1 MTERES
7 FHATSTDATRNVT
20 VLVLCQALAMTGS
33 SLVITMAALAGRMLA
48 DDPALATLPIA
59 VQFASTMLSTIPAS
73 LLMGRVGRRVG
84 FSVGQMIGA
93 VGGGIAAYALYT
105 GDFWLFTVAGALLGC
120 HNAFW
125 QYYRFAAADTASA
138 AFRGRAISY
147 VMAGG
152 VFAAVAGPQLAKW
165 TSGLFE
171 PVLFAGGYLTLC
183 VLNVLAILLLQGLR
197 IPTPLRG
204 GGGRGRPLVIIAR
217 QPVFIVAVLASMTG
231 YAVMNLMMTATP
243 LAMVFCGFTFNDSA
257 TVIQFHVLAMF
268 APSFF
273 TGGLIARFGELR
285 IIVAG
290 GVLIFGAVLIN
301 ISGVAFGNFSAA
313 LTVLGLGWNFMF
325 IGGSTLLAQ
334 AHSTEE
340 QARTQAMHDF
350 MVFTLVACS
359 AFSSGW
365 LNEHVGWAAL
375 NMVAAAPLAV
385 AMIAAIWFMQARRAA
400 A

>member
-84 FSVGQMIGA
+84 FSIGQMIGA

-147 VMAGG
+147 VMA
-152 VFAAVAGPQLAKW
+152 
-165 TSGLFE
+165 
-171 PVLFAGGYLTLC
+171 
-183 VLNVLAILLLQGLR
+183 
-197 IPTPLRG
+197 
-204 GGGRGRPLVIIAR
+204 
-217 QPVFIVAVLASMTG
+217 
-231 YAVMNLMMTATP
+231 
-243 LAMVFCGFTFNDSA
+243 
-257 TVIQFHVLAMF
+257 
-268 APSFF
+268 
-273 TGGLIARFGELR
+273 
-285 IIVAG
+285 
-290 GVLIFGAVLIN
+290 
-301 ISGVAFGNFSAA
+301 
-313 LTVLGLGWNFMF
+313 
-325 IGGSTLLAQ
+325 
-334 AHSTEE
+334 
-340 QARTQAMHDF
+340 
-350 MVFTLVACS
+350 
-359 AFSSGW
+359 AFSPPSPGRNW
-365 LNEHVGWAAL
+365 RNGPAVCSS
-375 NMVAAAPLAV
+375 PYCSLAD
-385 AMIAAIWFMQARRAA
+385 I
-400 A
+400 